1 MAKMKISL
9 EKLMKALSL
18 KHISGK
24 LEREASSVYVGD
36 MLSWVMSHASPD
48 CIWVTIMSNTNVI
61 AVASLVDTA
70 CVILTEDVC
79 FDNNDIRLA
88 DEKGVCVFT
97 TPMTSYEVC
106 EAIALI
112 DGAKS

>member
-9 EKLMKALSL
+9 EKLMEALSL
-18 KHISGK
+18 KHISGN

-36 MLSWVMSHASPD
+36 MLSWVMSHALPD

-61 AVASLVDTA
+61 AVASLVDVS
-70 CVILTEDVC
+70 CVILTENVC
-79 FDNNDIRLA
+79 FDDHDIGLA
-88 DEKGVCVFT
+88 AEKGVCVFT

-112 DGAKS
+112 DGVKS

>member
-18 KHISGK
+18 KHISGE

-36 MLSWVMSHASPD
+36 MLSWVMSHALPD
-48 CIWVTIMSNTNVI
+48 CIWVTIMSKQ
-61 AVASLVDTA
+61 TA

-112 DGAKS
+112 DGAKL

>member
-18 KHISGK
+18 KHISGE

-36 MLSWVMSHASPD
+36 MLSWVMSHALPD

-61 AVASLVDTA
+61 AVASLFSRRMSALTTMISGLPTKRA
-70 CVILTEDVC
+70 CACLPH
-79 FDNNDIRLA
+79 R
-88 DEKGVCVFT
+88 
-97 TPMTSYEVC
+97 
-106 EAIALI
+106 
-112 DGAKS
+112 